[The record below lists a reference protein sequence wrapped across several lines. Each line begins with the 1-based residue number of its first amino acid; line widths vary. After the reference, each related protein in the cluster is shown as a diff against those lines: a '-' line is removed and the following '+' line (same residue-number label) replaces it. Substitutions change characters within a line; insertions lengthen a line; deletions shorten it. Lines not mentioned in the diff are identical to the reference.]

1 MTNTG
6 GNNQLLLGFPFG
18 GGAQFTLSNNHE
30 AEVYVPQGV
39 IQNANGTMTLQ
50 AQPNPNTSAA
60 PPYNLPY
67 TSGAIS
73 TASFANGEPQ
83 PGGFQATYGYFQMTA
98 ELPLGAGLW
107 PAFWLEP
114 VNGTSAA
121 EIDIMEAPFNN
132 PTLIQD
138 SLHDTVGGYTTGQV
152 TVPNYATNYNTYGVN
167 WNAQTITYYVNGQV
181 VGSTPTPAS
190 ANTPAYI
197 LANLAVGGQGSWPG
211 TPTSSNTWPANMNI
225 QSITYNPNGPGG
237 VGSDGG
243 TYTGGLAS
251 ASPTAT
257 AAVVTPAA
265 ATAAAVTPAIA
276 VTHTAYPHR
285 SGGRHRT
292 DTHNDGTSCT
302 HARTRHYLV
311 NGDGLSKLLPALLWA
326 CRLPQHS
333 PRTLSS
339 HIRNGTLT
347 QATHSSHT
355 GHAAPLLGAAVCFC
369 VIHHTSTGTP

>member
-265 ATAAAVTPAIA
+265 ATAAAVTPATT
-276 VTHTAYPHR
+276 VTPVTPPTLTALAAAMEQTPTTMAPPAPTPEPATTSSMAMAYP
-285 SGGRHRT
+285 T
-292 DTHNDGTSCT
+292 TITS
-302 HARTRHYLV
+302 
-311 NGDGLSKLLPALLWA
+311 
-326 CRLPQHS
+326 
-333 PRTLSS
+333 
-339 HIRNGTLT
+339 
-347 QATHSSHT
+347 ATMGMPS
-355 GHAAPLLGAAVCFC
+355 
-369 VIHHTSTGTP
+369 TSTQSTNIVLAHS